1 MWLHISWL
9 ILLMGGSVAFYHQH
23 PEYLGLLTSELRF
36 SSRVRDRVSLL
47 ACFLIA
53 QNFQHRLDPWTN
65 VALARR
71 LRVPLE
77 ALEQLL
83 EAFKKASIV
92 VAVSGRSDAY
102 VPARDPGTISVREV
116 LQVARSAGE
125 SHHFSY
131 DNIVSEPAVDEVCS
145 AVEGAMDAALGQR
158 TLRDMAIANPPA
170 GNDGAVPRHAATGLV
185 TVVPVKTGA
194 SSESRA
200 SGAGDDAAP
209 DVEQGRS

>member
-1 MWLHISWL
+1 
-9 ILLMGGSVAFYHQH
+9 MGGSVAFYHQH
-23 PEYLGLLTSELRF
+23 PEYLGLLTSELQF

-83 EAFKKASIV
+83 EAFEKASIV

-102 VPARDPGTISVREV
+102 VPARDPGTVSVKEV
-116 LQVARSAGE
+116 LEVARSAGE

-131 DNIVSEPAVDEVCS
+131 HNIVSEPAVDEVCS
-145 AVEGAMDAALGQR
+145 TIEGAVDAALGQR
-158 TLRDMAIANPPA
+158 TLRDLAVANPPA
-170 GNDGAVPRHAATGLV
+170 GNDGALSADAASGLV
-185 TVVPVKTGA
+185 TVVPASRTGA
-194 SSESRA
+194 SNESQA
-200 SGAGDDAAP
+200 GGAGDDAAP
-209 DVEQGRS
+209 DAEQRRS